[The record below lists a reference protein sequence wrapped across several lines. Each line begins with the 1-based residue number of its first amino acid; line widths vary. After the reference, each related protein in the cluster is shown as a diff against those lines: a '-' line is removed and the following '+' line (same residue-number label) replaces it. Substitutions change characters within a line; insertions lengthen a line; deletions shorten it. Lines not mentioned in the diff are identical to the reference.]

1 LILAVLLIG
10 MTVAT
15 FIGVP
20 VGWALG
26 ISAIGS
32 IILMDVSLS
41 TVPQK
46 IITGMDSFPL
56 MCIPFFI
63 LAGEL
68 MGKGGLTKRLLKFA
82 VIVVGFIRG
91 GLALAN
97 VLASMIFGGI
107 TGSAVADAS
116 AVGAVEI
123 PMMVENGYS
132 RSFSAAITGAS
143 ACIGP
148 IIPPSIPIVIYA
160 MAVSGASIGGL
171 FAAGVI
177 PGILVG
183 MALMIAVYIIS
194 CKRNY
199 PKREDKLHFK
209 EIIVGFQDAFLALV
223 MPVIIIGGIISGI
236 FTPTE
241 AAAVAVAYAFVVTY
255 FIYRTIKLSDLP
267 DIFLKTGV
275 VSAIVVIII
284 GTSNLF
290 GMVIAF
296 EQLAIKLGRI
306 LEPLGYFSFILAVN
320 IIFLIVGTFL
330 DLAPA
335 ILILGPIFA
344 PIAYNLGINPLH
356 FGTIVVVNLVIGMI
370 TPPVGLILFVVGP
383 IANVSIE
390 KVTKEILPFM
400 LVEIGVLFLVSYVPI
415 MSLFIPRLFGLAP

>member
-1 LILAVLLIG
+1 MVLTVLLIS
-10 MTVAT
+10 MSLAIL
-15 FIGVP
+15 IGVP

-26 ISAIGS
+26 ISAIAS
-32 IILMDVSLS
+32 IMLMGVSLS

-46 IITGMDSFPL
+46 IFSGMDVFPL

-63 LAGEL
+63 LAGEI
-68 MGKGGLTKRLLKFA
+68 MAKGRLTQRLVKFA

-97 VLASMIFGGI
+97 VLTSMIFGGI

-116 AVGAVEI
+116 AVGSVEI
-123 PMMVENGYS
+123 PMMIEDGYS
-132 RSFSAAITGAS
+132 REFSAAVTGAS

-148 IIPPSIPIVIYA
+148 IIPPSIPVVIYA
-160 MAVSGASIGGL
+160 MAVSGATIGGL
-171 FAAGVI
+171 FAAGMI

-183 MALMIAVYIIS
+183 ISLMIAAYIIS
-194 CKRNY
+194 KKRHY
-199 PKREDKLHFK
+199 PKRESKMSSR
-209 EIIVGFQDAFLALV
+209 EIITGFKDAFLALM
-223 MPVIIIGGIISGI
+223 MPGIILGGIISGI

-241 AAAVAVAYAFVVTY
+241 AAAISVAYAFIVTY

-275 VSAIVVIII
+275 VSAIVIIII

-296 EQLAIKLGRI
+296 EQIALKFGKII
-306 LEPLGYFSFILAVN
+306 EPLGYVSFILSVN
-320 IIFLIVGTFL
+320 IILLIVGTFL

-335 ILILGPIFA
+335 ILILAPIFA
-344 PIAYNLGINPLH
+344 PIAHNLGIHPLH

-370 TPPVGLILFVVGP
+370 TPPLGLILFVVGP
-383 IANVSIE
+383 IANVSVE

-400 LVEIGVLFLVSYVPI
+400 LVEIGVLFLVSYIPI
-415 MSLFIPRLFGLAP
+415 ISLLIPRLFGMAP

>member
-1 LILAVLLIG
+1 MILAVLLIG
-10 MTVAT
+10 MTVAI
-15 FIGVP
+15 FIGIP

-32 IILMDVSLS
+32 IILMDVTLS
-41 TVPQK
+41 TIPQK
-46 IITGMDSFPL
+46 IFSGMDVFPL

-68 MGKGGLTKRLLKFA
+68 MAKGGLTKSLLKFA
-82 VIVVGFIRG
+82 VILVGFIRG
-91 GLALAN
+91 GLSLAN

-123 PMMVENGYS
+123 PMMVENGYP
-132 RSFSAAITGAS
+132 RGFSAAVTGAS

-148 IIPPSIPIVIYA
+148 IIPPSIPVVIYA
-160 MAVSGASIGGL
+160 MAVSGVSIGGL
-171 FAAGVI
+171 FAAGII
-177 PGILVG
+177 PGIVVG
-183 MALMIAVYIIS
+183 LALMLACYVIS

-199 PKREDKLHFK
+199 PKREHKVNFK
-209 EIIVGFQDAFLALV
+209 DIIICFKDAFLALM

-241 AAAVAVAYAFVVTY
+241 AAAVAVAYAFLVTY
-255 FIYRTIKLSDLP
+255 FIYRSIKLSDLP
-267 DIFLKTGV
+267 DIFLRTSV
-275 VSAIVVIII
+275 ISAIVIIII

-296 EQLAIKLGRI
+296 EQLALKLANI
-306 LEPLGYFSFILAVN
+306 LDPLGYYSFIIAVN
-320 IIFLIVGTFL
+320 IVFLIVGTFL

-344 PIAYNLGINPLH
+344 PIAHSLGIDPLH
-356 FGTIVVVNLVIGMI
+356 FGTIVVINLVIGMI
-370 TPPVGLILFVVGP
+370 TPPLGLILFVVGP
-383 IANVSIE
+383 IAKVSIE

-400 LVEIGVLFLVSYVPI
+400 LVEIGVLFLVSYIPI
-415 MSLFIPRLFGLAP
+415 ISLLIPKFLGYAP

>member
-1 LILAVLLIG
+1 MSVAIL
-10 MTVAT
+10 
-15 FIGVP
+15 IGVP

-32 IILMDVSLS
+32 ILLMGVPLS

-46 IITGMDSFPL
+46 IFSGMDVFPL

-63 LAGEL
+63 LAGEI
-68 MGKGGLTKRLLKFA
+68 MAKGGLTQRLLKFA

-132 RSFSAAITGAS
+132 RGFSAAITGAS

-148 IIPPSIPIVIYA
+148 IIPPSIPVVIYA
-160 MAVSGASIGGL
+160 MAVSGATIGGL
-171 FAAGVI
+171 FAAGMI

-183 MALMIAVYIIS
+183 LALMVAAYAIS
-194 CKRNY
+194 VKRNY
-199 PKREDKLHFK
+199 PKRKGKLTIKELAIGFK
-209 EIIVGFQDAFLALV
+209 DAFLALM
-223 MPVIIIGGIISGI
+223 MPGIILGGIISGI

-241 AAAVAVAYAFVVTY
+241 AASISVAYAFLVT
-255 FIYRTIKLSDLP
+255 FLIYRSISLSDLP
-267 DIFLKTGV
+267 QIFLNTGV
-275 VSAIVVIII
+275 VSAIVIIII
-284 GTSNLF
+284 GASNLF

-296 EQLAIKLGRI
+296 EQLALKLGDI
-306 LEPLGYFSFILAVN
+306 IEPLGYVSFILTVN
-320 IIFLIVGTFL
+320 IILLIVGTFL

-335 ILILGPIFA
+335 ILILAPIFA
-344 PIAYNLGINPLH
+344 PIAHNLGIHPLH

-370 TPPVGLILFVVGP
+370 TPPLGLILFVVAP
-383 IANVSIE
+383 IAKVSIE
-390 KVTKEILPFM
+390 KVTKEIIPFL
-400 LVEIGVLFLVSYVPI
+400 LVEIGVLFLISYIPIVS
-415 MSLFIPRLFGLAP
+415 LLIPRLFGFAP

>member
-1 LILAVLLIG
+1 MILAVLLIG
-10 MTVAT
+10 MTLAIL
-15 FIGVP
+15 IGVP

-32 IILMDVSLS
+32 ILLMEVPLS

-46 IITGMDSFPL
+46 IFSGMDVFPL

-68 MGKGGLTKRLLKFA
+68 MAKGGLTKKLVNFA
-82 VIVVGFIRG
+82 VMMVGSIRG

-116 AVGAVEI
+116 AVGAVQI
-123 PMMVENGYS
+123 PMMIETGYP
-132 RSFSAAITGAS
+132 RAFSAAITGAA

-148 IIPPSIPIVIYA
+148 IIPPSIPVVIYA
-160 MAVSGASIGGL
+160 MAVSGVTIGGL
-171 FAAGVI
+171 FAAGVV
-177 PGILVG
+177 PGILIG
-183 MALMIAVYIIS
+183 LTLMVAAYVIS
-194 CKRNY
+194 CRKNY
-199 PKREDKLHFK
+199 PKRESKINIKGLMISFK
-209 EIIVGFQDAFLALV
+209 DAFLALM
-223 MPVIIIGGIISGI
+223 MPAIILGGIISGI

-241 AAAVAVAYAFVVTY
+241 AAAVSVAYAFFVTF
-255 FIYRTIKLSDLP
+255 FIYRSIRLSDLP
-267 DIFLKTGV
+267 EICLNTGV
-275 VSAIVVIII
+275 VSAIVIIII

-296 EQLAIKLGRI
+296 EQVAFKLGNI
-306 LEPLGYFSFILAVN
+306 LKPLGYFSFILAVN

-335 ILILGPIFA
+335 ILILAPIFA
-344 PIAYNLGINPLH
+344 PIAHSLGIHPLH

-370 TPPVGLILFVVGP
+370 TPPLGLILFVVAP
-383 IANVSIE
+383 IAKESIE
-390 KVTKEILPFM
+390 KVTIEILPFM
-400 LVEIGVLFLVSYVPI
+400 FVEIGVLFLISYLPI
-415 MSLFIPRLFGLAP
+415 ISLCIPRLFGYAP